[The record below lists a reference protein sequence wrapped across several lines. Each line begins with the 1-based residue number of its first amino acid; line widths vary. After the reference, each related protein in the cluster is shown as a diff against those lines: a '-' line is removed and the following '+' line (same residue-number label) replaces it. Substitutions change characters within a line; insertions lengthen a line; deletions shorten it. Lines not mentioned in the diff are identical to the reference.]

1 MITREDRLG
10 VLQALDLVRASL
22 LASTVVLHEE
32 VAAGVQASGF
42 LVPHTAVL
50 SEGKIVLKFS
60 RFS

>member
-1 MITREDRLG
+1 MITCEDRLG

-32 VAAGVQASGF
+32 VAASVQASGF

-50 SEGKIVLKFS
+50 PREKSF
-60 RFS
+60 

>member
-1 MITREDRLG
+1 MITCEDRLG

-50 SEGKIVLKFS
+50 PREKSF
-60 RFS
+60 

>member
-32 VAAGVQASGF
+32 VAAGVKASG
-42 LVPHTAVL
+42 
-50 SEGKIVLKFS
+50 
-60 RFS
+60 